1 MTYKQGLSL
10 VREAADFGLDMQS
23 QVHICV
29 DGTRENWYPAI
40 DCEMPPHIAFWLD
53 YETWFDFLAHLNR
66 DWGFIPTINYNER
79 VPDSA
84 TGDESIYFFYLRDDE
99 D

>member
-1 MTYKQGLSL
+1 MK
-10 VREAADFGLDMQS
+10 EAAVFGLDMQS
-23 QVHICV
+23 QVLIELEKTPANH
-29 DGTRENWYPAI
+29 YPNL

-53 YETWFDFLAHLNR
+53 YETWYDFLAHLNR
-66 DWGFIPTINYNER
+66 VWGFIPTINYNEH

-84 TGDESIYFFYLRDDE
+84 TGDEDIYFFYLRDE